1 MEPMATTAMVNIT
14 DAQIL
19 EIDEHVRQ
27 KWSELRWKLV
37 EEDATDDEYD
47 PVVDPVG
54 VFVTSN
60 KVFGHY
66 RTQPFELGLGATCV
80 PPGPMDMS
88 AFVAHFDACLRKLAE
103 RIADKLA
110 RLGAKRSQLRLTSQ
124 DFEEPRDAW
133 LPFETIAWA
142 RDYIRVGDVLRDE

>member
-19 EIDEHVRQ
+19 EIDEYVQ
-27 KWSELRWKLV
+27 KKWSELHWKLV
-37 EEDATDDEYD
+37 DEGWVDDEFD
-47 PVVDPVG
+47 PVS

-66 RTQPFELGLGATCV
+66 HTQPFELGIGATCP
-80 PPGPMDMS
+80 PPGPMDMAS
-88 AFVAHFDACLRKLAE
+88 FVAHFDACLRKLAE
-103 RIADKLA
+103 RIADELVQ
-110 RLGAKRSQLRLTSQ
+110 LGAKRSQLTLKRW

-142 RDYIRVGDVLRDE
+142 RDYIRVGEVLRGE